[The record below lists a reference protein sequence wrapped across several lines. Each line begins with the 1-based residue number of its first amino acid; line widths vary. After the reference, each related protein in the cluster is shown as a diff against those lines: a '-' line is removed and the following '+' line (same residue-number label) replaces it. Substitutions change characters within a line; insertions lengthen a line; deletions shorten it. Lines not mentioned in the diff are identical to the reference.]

1 MLIKRLAL
9 SKKQLKE
16 PYTLPNDGNQ
26 PKKSPAET
34 MMDFKQRGQDIET
47 ASWPNENKGGKL
59 AKKCKLAK
67 WRALPPTSRE
77 SHLPCSI
84 TALFS

>member
-1 MLIKRLAL
+1 MLIKTAGIV
-9 SKKQLKE
+9 KKQLKE

-47 ASWPNENKGGKL
+47 ASWLNENKGGKL
-59 AKKCKLAK
+59 AKKGNLAK
-67 WRALPPTSRE
+67 WRASPPTSRE